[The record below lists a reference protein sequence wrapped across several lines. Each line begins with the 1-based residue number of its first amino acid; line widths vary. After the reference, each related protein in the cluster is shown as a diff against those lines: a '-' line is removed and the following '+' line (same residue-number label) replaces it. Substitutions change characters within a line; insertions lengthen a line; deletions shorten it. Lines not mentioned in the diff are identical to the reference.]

1 MATNQP
7 RRQRVTSGTKQ
18 MKTYILK
25 NKETGNFLSL
35 KFENLQDA
43 IKWANFA
50 EKRNGMQVTIWR
62 KENGNLSQVIYK

>member
-1 MATNQP
+1 
-7 RRQRVTSGTKQ
+7 

-25 NKETGNFLSL
+25 NKETGNSISL

>member
-1 MATNQP
+1 
-7 RRQRVTSGTKQ
+7 

-25 NKETGNFLSL
+25 NKETGNPLSL

-50 EKRNGMQVTIWR
+50 EKRNGMQVTILR

>member
-1 MATNQP
+1 
-7 RRQRVTSGTKQ
+7 